1 MIKTLLSVLGFFV
14 TFTAITTIA
23 MHDFSPRHTLFLL
36 ADAILLTAGAK
47 LLQETKSYYKTVAAA
62 MAVLCS
68 VFVIRYVTPTALK
81 VWDVDIYISFCLGL
95 VNIVLL
101 VSAVLPRPVLPKLFL
116 GLAGLALF
124 APILLCW
131 GYYATELSWLNVD
144 SVMAVLQT
152 NAGEAMEYVKDRTGA
167 FSVPLALLFAAC
179 LALWVKLASRLT
191 ATKHSWKRIAGLVFF
206 LVLNVVLVFRT
217 SDNFMTSIFRETKD
231 YQKNYSEY
239 ARQKELRK
247 QNLSQILLQ
256 GQTGRKGIYVLVIG
270 ESQNPLRMSAYGYHL
285 PTTPWLDSVKNDPNL
300 LLFQQA
306 YSCQVLT
313 VPALTYALTAKNQ
326 YNSLQLE
333 QAVSLID
340 VAKAAG
346 YRTVWLSNQVRY
358 GAWGTPV
365 TVIADEADQKIWIN
379 SHQGNTLDTEYYD
392 GELIRRLQEV
402 KPSDKMLIVIHLM
415 GNHISYHS
423 RYPAEFD
430 KFKAD
435 GKRSEYDNSILYNDH
450 VMQQLLE
457 QVNRWPEFKGLVYFS
472 DHGESVDRELAHNPD
487 NFIFEMSYIPLYMY
501 FSPAYIKEN
510 EKTFQTLRAARTHCF
525 TNDLVFNTMLGIMDI
540 RNEAFYEAENDLA
553 SPSYNGD
560 VNRFKT
566 LYGKRSIT
574 EDADRQKRLTGS
586 L

>member
-1 MIKTLLSVLGFFV
+1 MIKTLLSVFGLFV
-14 TFTAITTIA
+14 TFTAVTTVA

-47 LLQETKSYYKTVAAA
+47 LLQETKSYYKTVAAI
-62 MAVLCS
+62 MALLCS
-68 VFVIRYVTPTALK
+68 VFIIRYVTPTALK
-81 VWDVDIYISFCLGL
+81 VWDVDIYISFCLAL

-101 VSAVLPRPVLPKLFL
+101 ISAVLPRPVLRKLFL
-116 GLAGLALF
+116 GLAGIALF

-152 NAGEAMEYVKDRTGA
+152 NAGEAMEYVKDRTGSW
-167 FSVPLALLFAAC
+167 SVLLILLYAAC
-179 LALWVKLASRLT
+179 LAVLVQLGSRLT
-191 ATKHSWKRIAGLVFF
+191 AAKHSWKRIAGMVFF
-206 LVLNVVLVFRT
+206 LVLNVVLLFRT

-247 QNLSQILLQ
+247 QNLSHIMLQ
-256 GQTGRKGIYVLVIG
+256 GQTGKKGIYVLVIG
-270 ESQNPLRMSAYGYHL
+270 ESQNPLRMSAYGYQL
-285 PTTPWLDSVKNDPNL
+285 KTTPWLDSVKNEPNL
-300 LLFQQA
+300 LLFRQA

-379 SHQGNTLDTEYYD
+379 THQGNTLDTEYYD
-392 GELIRRLQEV
+392 GELIRRLQDV
-402 KPSDKMLIVIHLM
+402 KRSDKMLIVIHLM

-457 QVNRWPEFKGLVYFS
+457 QLNRWPEFKGLLYFS
-472 DHGESVDRELAHNPD
+472 DHGESVEQELAHNPD
-487 NFIFEMSYIPLYMY
+487 NFIFEMSYIPMYMY

-510 EKTFQTLRAARTHCF
+510 EKTFRTLRAARAHCF
-525 TNDLVFNTMLGIMDI
+525 TNDLIFNTMLGIMDI
-540 RNEAFYEAENDLA
+540 RNDAFYEAENDLA
-553 SPSYNGD
+553 SPGYNPD

-566 LYGKRSIT
+566 LYGKRSLM
-574 EDADRQKRLTGS
+574 EDANRQKRLTGS

>member
-1 MIKTLLSVLGFFV
+1 MIKTLLSVLGLFV
-14 TFTAITTIA
+14 TFTAVTTIA

-179 LALWVKLASRLT
+179 LALWVRLASRLT
-191 ATKHSWKRIAGLVFF
+191 AAKHSWKRIAGLVFF

-239 ARQKELRK
+239 ARQKGLRK

-256 GQTGRKGIYVLVIG
+256 GQTGQKGIYVLVIG

-285 PTTPWLDSVKNDPNL
+285 PTTPWLDSIKNDPNL
-300 LLFQQA
+300 LFFQQA
-306 YSCQVLT
+306 YSCHVLT
-313 VPALTYALTAKNQ
+313 VPVLTYALTAKNQ

-358 GAWGTPV
+358 GAWGTPI

-392 GELIRRLQEV
+392 GELIRRLQDV
-402 KPSDKMLIVIHLM
+402 KR
-415 GNHISYHS
+415 HS

-501 FSPAYIKEN
+501 FSPAYVREN
-510 EKTFQTLRAARTHCF
+510 EKTFQSLRAARTHCF
-525 TNDLVFNTMLGIMDI
+525 TNDLIFNTMLGIMDI

>member
-152 NAGEAMEYVKDRTGA
+152 NAGEAMEYVKDRTGG

-179 LALWVKLASRLT
+179 LAVWIRLASRLT

-239 ARQKELRK
+239 AYQKELRK

-285 PTTPWLDSVKNDPNL
+285 PTTPWLDSVKSDPNL

-358 GAWGTPV
+358 GAWGTPI

-379 SHQGNTLDTEYYD
+379 SH
-392 GELIRRLQEV
+392 RRLQEV
-402 KPSDKMLIVIHLM
+402 KRSDKMLIVIHLM

-457 QVNRWPEFKGLVYFS
+457 QVNRWPEFQGLVYFS

-501 FSPAYIKEN
+501 FSPAYVREN
-510 EKTFQTLRAARTHCF
+510 EKTFQSLRAARTHCF
-525 TNDLVFNTMLGIMDI
+525 TNDLIFNTMLGIMDI

>member
-1 MIKTLLSVLGFFV
+1 MIRNLLSVFALFV
-14 TFTAITTIA
+14 LFTAVTTLA

-47 LLQETKSYYKTVAAA
+47 LTRDAKSYYRTTAAV

-81 VWDVDIYISFCLGL
+81 VWDVDIYFSFCLAL
-95 VNIVLL
+95 VNVVVLI
-101 VSAVLPRPVLPKLFL
+101 SAVLPQPVLRKLFL
-116 GLAGLALF
+116 CLAGGILF
-124 APILLCW
+124 LPVLMCW

-144 SVMAVLQT
+144 AVMAVLQT
-152 NAGEAMEYVKDRTGA
+152 NASEALEYVKDRTGK
-167 FSVPLALLFAAC
+167 FSVLLALLYAVV
-179 LALWVKLASRLT
+179 LAVWVKLAARVT
-191 ATKHSWKRIAGLVFF
+191 AKNSSLKTMAGVIFF
-206 LVLNVVLVFRT
+206 LVLNVLLVSRT
-217 SDNFMTSIFRETKD
+217 SDNFVTSIFRETRD
-231 YQKNYSEY
+231 YQKNYNEY
-239 ARQKELRK
+239 ARQKEIRR
-247 QNLSQILLQ
+247 QNLSHVMLQ
-256 GQTGRKGIYVLVIG
+256 GQTGKKGIFVLVIG
-270 ESQNPLRMSAYGYHL
+270 ESQNPLRMSAYGYQL
-285 PTTPWLDSVKNDPNL
+285 ETTPWLDSIKHEPNV

-358 GAWGTPV
+358 GAWGTPI
-365 TVIADEADQKIWIN
+365 TVIADEADQRIWIN
-379 SHQGNTLDTEYYD
+379 SHQGKTLDTEYYD
-392 GELIRRLQEV
+392 GELINRLQDI
-402 KPSDKMLIVIHLM
+402 KRSDKMLIVLHLM

-430 KFKAD
+430 KFKTD

-450 VMQQLLE
+450 VMQQLIG
-457 QVNRWPEFKGLVYFS
+457 QVGRWPEFQGLLYFS
-472 DHGESVDRELAHNPD
+472 DHGESVEQELAHNPD
-487 NFIFEMSYIPLYMY
+487 KFIFEMSYIPMYMY
-501 FSPAYIKEN
+501 FSPGYIKEN
-510 EKTFQTLRAARTHCF
+510 EKTFRILQTAQKHCF
-525 TNDLVFNTMLGIMDI
+525 TNDLIFNTMLGIMDI
-540 RNEAFYEAENDLA
+540 RNAAFYEAENDLA
-553 SPSYNGD
+553 SPGYDPD

-574 EDADRQKRLTGS
+574 EDSNRQKRLIR
-586 L
+586 

>member
-1 MIKTLLSVLGFFV
+1 MIKTLFFV
-14 TFTAITTIA
+14 LALFITFTAVTTVA

-81 VWDVDIYISFCLGL
+81 VWDVDIYISFCLAL

-124 APILLCW
+124 APVLLCW
-131 GYYATELSWLNVD
+131 GYYATEFSWLNVD

-179 LALWVKLASRLT
+179 LAVWVRLASRLT

-256 GQTGRKGIYVLVIG
+256 GQTGRKGVYVLVIG

-285 PTTPWLDSVKNDPNL
+285 QTTPWLDSIKNDPNL

-392 GELIRRLQEV
+392 GELIRRLQDV

-415 GNHISYHS
+415 GSHISYHS

-457 QVNRWPEFKGLVYFS
+457 QVNRWPEFQGLVYFS

-501 FSPAYIKEN
+501 FSPAYVREN

-525 TNDLVFNTMLGIMDI
+525 TNDLIFNTMLGIMDI

-553 SPSYNGD
+553 SPGYNPD

-566 LYGKRSIT
+566 LYGKRSLT
-574 EDADRQKRLTGS
+574 EDVNRKERLTR
-586 L
+586 

>member
-1 MIKTLLSVLGFFV
+1 MIKALLSVLGFFV
-14 TFTAITTIA
+14 TFTAVTTVA

-36 ADAILLTAGAK
+36 ADAILLTVGAK
-47 LLQETKSYYKTVAAA
+47 LLQETKSYYKAVAAA

-81 VWDVDIYISFCLGL
+81 VWDVDIYISFCLAL

-152 NAGEAMEYVKDRTGA
+152 NVGEAMEYVKDRTGA
-167 FSVPLALLFAAC
+167 FSVPLVLLFAAC
-179 LALWVKLASRLT
+179 LAVWVHLASRLT

-217 SDNFMTSIFRETKD
+217 GDNFMTSIFRETKD

-285 PTTPWLDSVKNDPNL
+285 QTTPWLDSIKNDPNL
-300 LLFQQA
+300 LIFQQA

-392 GELIRRLQEV
+392 GELIRRLQDV

-457 QVNRWPEFKGLVYFS
+457 QVDRWPEFKGLVYFS

-501 FSPAYIKEN
+501 FSPAD
-510 EKTFQTLRAARTHCF
+510 FQYHAWHYGYPQRGFLR
-525 TNDLVFNTMLGIMDI
+525 
-540 RNEAFYEAENDLA
+540 
-553 SPSYNGD
+553 S
-560 VNRFKT
+560 
-566 LYGKRSIT
+566 GKRSGFAFLQWGC
-574 EDADRQKRLTGS
+574 EPV
-586 L
+586 